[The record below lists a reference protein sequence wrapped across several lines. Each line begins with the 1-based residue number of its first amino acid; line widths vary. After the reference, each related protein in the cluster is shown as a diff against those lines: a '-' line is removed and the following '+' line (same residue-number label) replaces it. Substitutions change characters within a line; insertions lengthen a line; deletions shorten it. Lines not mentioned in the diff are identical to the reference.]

1 MATLTLK
8 RKINRKRRIIVKD
21 RTATPKANTPKKPI
35 TTLKLKPSLPTKKDT
50 TAIPKAQK
58 PTTKLK
64 PSSLTKEEKEA
75 LEIEHLRAEK
85 EKRATIH
92 LAEQKKVQETRR
104 LAIRALNKKLNVYSV
119 WHDCLPMQ
127 IGVKA
132 LILEKF
138 KGNKCSNKAI
148 RELIGKHCK
157 RRKYLENII
166 TQGQRHD
173 LFTGKVVADITQI
186 QKDKA
191 QKLLDIFNKFL
202 TNKS

>member
-1 MATLTLK
+1 METLRLK

-21 RTATPKANTPKKPI
+21 RTTTPKVNTPQKPI
-35 TTLKLKPSLPTKKDT
+35 TTLKLKPSLPPKKDVKAT
-50 TAIPKAQK
+50 PKAK
-58 PTTKLK
+58 TPKKLK
-64 PSSLTKEEKEA
+64 PSSPTKEENS
-75 LEIEHLRAEK
+75 LLDEK
-85 EKRATIH
+85 KKRAALH
-92 LAEQKKVQETRR
+92 LAEQKKVQEAKS
-104 LAIRALNKKLNVYSV
+104 LAIRAFNKKLNVYPV

-127 IGVKA
+127 IGVKE
-132 LILEKF
+132 LILKKF
-138 KGNKCSNKAI
+138 KDNECSNNAI

-191 QKLLDIFNKFL
+191 QKLLDIFNTFL
-202 TNKS
+202 TKST